1 MLSQAVIQHLYHL
14 ERTFADLT
22 QSLHGIQS
30 LFQAHIVSHAT
41 RLLNKGMVK
50 ESISRFNTKFPWDRN
65 SLYSSAPGLIKKDID
80 KELISKMSNGN
91 TAGLP
96 SLVSEMV
103 QAQGE
108 AGADM
113 ISDLV
118 NQIIVGVIPTEWK
131 LSTFVNC
138 YKEKGDVLKRGNYW
152 EPKFT
157 DLIIRTA
164 EKVIENLIRQQADIH
179 KMQFG
184 FITGCGTTNAI
195 F

>member
-1 MLSQAVIQHLYHL
+1 M
-14 ERTFADLT
+14 
-22 QSLHGIQS
+22 
-30 LFQAHIVSHAT
+30 
-41 RLLNKGMVK
+41 
-50 ESISRFNTKFPWDRN
+50 
-65 SLYSSAPGLIKKDID
+65 YSSAPGLIKKDID
-80 KELISKMSNGN
+80 KELISKVSNGN

-103 QAQGE
+103 QAQGD

-113 ISDLV
+113 STDLV
-118 NQIIVGVIPTEWK
+118 NQIIVGAIPTEWK

-157 DLIIRTA
+157 DLILRTA
-164 EKVIENLIRQQADIH
+164 EKVIENLIRRQTDIH

-184 FITGCGTTNAI
+184 FITGCGTINAI